1 MCSKWFLINF
11 TEISHDITRK
21 TTFCSNETMRK
32 SDVLMISSE
41 HDKSR

>member
-1 MCSKWFLINF
+1 MVPNKLKK
-11 TEISHDITRK
+11 DITRK